1 MATRSAGVLIPLFSL
16 RTRESLGRGEILD
29 LAPMIDLALAMGCR
43 GTQLLPLDADGAIER
58 SPYSALSV
66 NAIDPMY
73 ISIRD
78 LDGVG
83 RVVLARARVAVGMA
97 RIVGRSIVRREKLA
111 LLERSYRAIRA
122 REGGKSADLDA
133 FVAANSYWLDD
144 YALFR
149 ALPDKIDGTRR

>member
-29 LAPMIDLALAMGCR
+29 LAPMIDLALAMGCKVI
-43 GTQLLPLDADGAIER
+43 QLLPLDETGAIEQ

-78 LDGVG
+78 LGVG

-97 RIVGRSIVRREKLA
+97 RIVARSTVRREKLA
-111 LLERSYRAIRA
+111 LLERSY
-122 REGGKSADLDA
+122 
-133 FVAANSYWLDD
+133 
-144 YALFR
+144 
-149 ALPDKIDGTRR
+149 